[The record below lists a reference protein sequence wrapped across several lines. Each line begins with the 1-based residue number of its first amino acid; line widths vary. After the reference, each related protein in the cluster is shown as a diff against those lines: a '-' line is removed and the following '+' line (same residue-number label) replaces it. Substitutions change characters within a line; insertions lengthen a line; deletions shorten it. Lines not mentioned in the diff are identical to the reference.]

1 MQETIELEN
10 RVIKLSYIEGVNMQ
24 SLHDYMVMAYNNDV
38 TDGQAV
44 VNVLMKHCDYTE
56 EQAISY
62 TVKVHRN
69 GKAVVFWGTKSGC
82 EGLVKAL
89 GQVFVTSEV
98 LKNE

>member
-10 RVIKLSYIEGVNMQ
+10 RVIRLSKIEGVNMQ

-44 VNVLMKHCDYTE
+44 VNVLMRECDYTE
-56 EQAISY
+56 EQAISH
-62 TVKVHRN
+62 TVRVHRN
-69 GKAVVFWGTKSGC
+69 GKAVVFWGTKNGC
-82 EGLVKAL
+82 ESLVKAL
-89 GQVFVTSEV
+89 AKVFVTSEV